1 MIIYFRPNEIKDLR
15 KYILKEVMQIIYKW
29 HDGIKKSEIEQT
41 LDITMN
47 SENMV

>member
-1 MIIYFRPNEIKDLR
+1 MKDLS

-29 HDGIKKSEIEQT
+29 HGGIKKSEIGQT
-41 LDITMN
+41 FDITMN